1 MNGEE
6 VEIVALEQFRT
17 KEGEKKRLVIR
28 IRGDINYYDVD
39 ISDLQEVD
47 EEAILDRIK
56 QKVQEVK
63 KAKEEEEQK
72 EKQKK
77 LKPEKLVGKKF
88 KIV

>member
-1 MNGEE
+1 MSEEE
-6 VEIVALEQFRT
+6 VEIVALEQFLG
-17 KEGEKKRLVIR
+17 KSGEVKRIVIR
-28 IRGDINYYDVD
+28 IKGDMNYYDVD
-39 ISDLQEVD
+39 ISDLKELD
-47 EEAILDRIK
+47 EDTILDRIK

-88 KIV
+88 RIA

>member
-6 VEIVALEQFRT
+6 IEIVALEQFRT
-17 KEGEKKRLVIR
+17 KEVEKKRLVIR
-28 IRGDINYYDVD
+28 IKGDINYYDVD
-39 ISDLQEVD
+39 ISDLQEPD
-47 EEAILDRIK
+47 EDTILDRIK

-77 LKPEKLVGKKF
+77 LKPEKLVGKRF
-88 KIV
+88 KIA